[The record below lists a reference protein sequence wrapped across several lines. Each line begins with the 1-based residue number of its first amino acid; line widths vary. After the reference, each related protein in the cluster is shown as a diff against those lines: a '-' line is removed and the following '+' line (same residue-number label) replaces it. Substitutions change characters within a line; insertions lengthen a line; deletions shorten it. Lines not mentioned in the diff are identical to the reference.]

1 MHGTRRA
8 VTQDAERG
16 SGEEENEM
24 TFVRQSRSYDRGVRT
39 QRKLRRRGRTR
50 VLDMDGAVT
59 EKAGGDRLKRK
70 NVESVPQAILREV
83 CRRGQLVAVPD
94 EKRRA

>member
-1 MHGTRRA
+1 MQETSWA
-8 VTQDAERG
+8 VTQEAERG

-59 EKAGGDRLKRK
+59 EKEGGDRLKRK

-83 CRRGQLVAVPD
+83 CLRGQSVTGPD
-94 EKRRA
+94 EKRWA